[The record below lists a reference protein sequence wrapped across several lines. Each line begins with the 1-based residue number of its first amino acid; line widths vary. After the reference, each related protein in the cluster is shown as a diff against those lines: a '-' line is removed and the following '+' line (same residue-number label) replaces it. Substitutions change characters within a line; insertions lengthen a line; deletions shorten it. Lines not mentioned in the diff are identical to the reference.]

1 VWLRGR
7 DGLINTDHLGML
19 FAEVERSSW
28 LVAGRM
34 AAGERGGMVV
44 VVAEA
49 QDEAEASSL
58 LDHCAPVAR
67 CSIDT

>member
-1 VWLRGR
+1 MWLRGR

-19 FAEVERSSW
+19 FAEMERTTW
-28 LVAGRM
+28 VVAGRM

-49 QDEAEASSL
+49 NDELEARSL
-58 LDHCAPVAR
+58 LDHYAKLLDAQ
-67 CSIDT
+67 